1 MVLNKCPLMFW
12 TQHHWGAVRGK
23 RSELFWTLCR
33 NWLRH
38 QAALRSRCDLLNQ
51 FRIAPWAFT
60 SVTDQLDYCWDS
72 SIP

>member
-12 TQHHWGAVRGK
+12 TQHHWGAVHGK

-38 QAALRSRCDLLNQ
+38 QDALRSRCDLLNQ
-51 FRIAPWAFT
+51 FRIAP
-60 SVTDQLDYCWDS
+60 
-72 SIP
+72 